1 MASEVK
7 GGISLK
13 PGRTPGPYFVRLLVD
28 EATGGISLR
37 VMARDAM
44 GEGSRTSP
52 AYGIVGGFA
61 GLTRDLIAAKRGA
74 ARRAWRAV
82 RACPACRWPPS
93 GRRARR

>member
-1 MASEVK
+1 MVVSLRRQISCLACDGRPTYIASEVK

-44 GEGSRTSP
+44 GEGSRTSL
-52 AYGIVGGFA
+52 A
-61 GLTRDLIAAKRGA
+61 
-74 ARRAWRAV
+74 
-82 RACPACRWPPS
+82 
-93 GRRARR
+93 

>member
-61 GLTRDLIAAKRGA
+61 VSPET
-74 ARRAWRAV
+74 
-82 RACPACRWPPS
+82 
-93 GRRARR
+93 